1 MADNN
6 SNTNTNVQRVTLE
19 NFIRRLASRFQDRV
33 VNVEFF
39 CGECCKKAKGG
50 KLKLI
55 GRDFIELTEVD
66 NLEIEVIT
74 FSGGHVVDNE
84 FVDVIIIPLSQ
95 VCSVEIPEKCNDDD
109 KSY

>member
-6 SNTNTNVQRVTLE
+6 NTNTNVQRVTMD
-19 NFIRRLASRFQDRV
+19 NFLRRLAARFQDKV

-50 KLKLI
+50 KLTLI
-55 GRDFIELTEVD
+55 GRDFIELTAD
-66 NLEIEVIT
+66 DYDEIEVLT
-74 FSGGHVVDNE
+74 FSGGNLVDTE

-95 VCSVEIPEKCNDDD
+95 VCSVEIPEKCKDDD

>member
-1 MADNN
+1 MTDSN
-6 SNTNTNVQRVTLE
+6 SNTNVQRVTLE
-19 NFIRRLASRFQDRV
+19 NFIRRLASRFQGRV

-50 KLKLI
+50 KLTLI

-66 NLEIEVIT
+66 DLEIEVIT
-74 FSGGHVVDNE
+74 ISGGDVVDTE

-95 VCSVEIPEKCNDDD
+95 VCSVEIPEKCKDDETSD
-109 KSY
+109 